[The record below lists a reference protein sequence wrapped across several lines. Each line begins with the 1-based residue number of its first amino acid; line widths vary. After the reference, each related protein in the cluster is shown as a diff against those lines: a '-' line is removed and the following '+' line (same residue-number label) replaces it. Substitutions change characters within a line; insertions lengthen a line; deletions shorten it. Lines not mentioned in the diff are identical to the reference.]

1 MHIKLRFYTFVMG
14 IVIAIFG
21 LVAPVTFAK
30 LLTECLQDLEK
41 EGAFH

>member
-1 MHIKLRFYTFVMG
+1 MHIRLRLQTFVMG

-21 LVAPVTFAK
+21 LFAPVTFAK

-41 EGAFH
+41 EGLLR

>member
-1 MHIKLRFYTFVMG
+1 MG

-21 LVAPVTFAK
+21 LLAPVTFAQ

-41 EGAFH
+41 EGSFR